1 MRTDLISLKGLAV
14 ENITVPPKSIEH
26 TCLNQVGLKV
36 LSGAAKQID
45 CFVVVS
51 FVAQSDS
58 EGTHKLNEV
67 SIFSSDGLKG
77 YDLSRFEVP
86 AIRSNSVL
94 SVVRKRLAYGELR
107 AFISDVFD
115 PYFFVP
121 AQLVLAL
128 NPCPIYDVPSRN
140 RTVERM
146 KSRTLGSEWSL
157 FRPSQLPYK
166 LTDFPVQL
174 PKHIRGRGYRDNAA
188 LVPWDRAPFCHLVR
202 SLRLTCQQNL
212 RITLPSGAAA

>member
-1 MRTDLISLKGLAV
+1 MKTDLISLKRLAV
-14 ENITVPPKSIEH
+14 KNITVPPKPIEH
-26 TCLNQVGLKV
+26 TCLNQVGLEV

-45 CFVVVS
+45 CFVFVT

-58 EGTHKLNEV
+58 EGTHKPNEV

-77 YDLSRFEVP
+77 YDLPRFEVP
-86 AIRSNSVL
+86 AITANSVL

-115 PYFFVP
+115 PFFLVP

-146 KSRTLGSEWSL
+146 KSRTLGSEWRL

-166 LTDFPVQL
+166 LTNFPIQF
-174 PKHIRGRGYRDNAA
+174 PKHIRGRGYRDYAA
-188 LVPWDRAPFCHLVR
+188 LVPWARTPFCHLVR
-202 SLRLTCQQNL
+202 SLRLICQRNL